1 MGVELVVRVGVLGA
15 GLIGGSI
22 CKSLRAAGVDDILVY
37 SPSLSTQDEVRRDGF
52 DVVDNVSEI
61 VANVDYLFVCV
72 PLDKQMSVFQEIVAA
87 IEALPQS
94 GIVVTDVSSVK
105 GNDAREAVEMFST
118 VGVSF
123 VPGHPMAGTESS
135 GYSAATAN
143 LFAGATWVLCPDDV
157 PGESLL
163 GLMQLIHIMGSRISL
178 LDIAT
183 HDAAVAAISHVP
195 YVAAAAVANLL
206 PTSNVANVALQLA
219 AGSFRDGTRVAAS
232 EPWLS
237 TSMVTF
243 NRVEVQR
250 LLKVLQHDIS
260 VLSDALASGNFDE
273 VQKFFERGQMVR
285 QQYDLAKSPPQQKV
299 LSCATDDATQVLV
312 AECVAGGLI
321 RLITVEDHKWNV
333 VIDVINQS
341 SL

>member
-1 MGVELVVRVGVLGA
+1 MTSVGVIGA

-22 CKSLRAAGVDDILVY
+22 CKSLRLAEISNIVVY
-37 SPSLSTQDEVRRDGF
+37 SPSTSTQDEVRRDGF
-52 DVVDNVSEI
+52 EVVDNISEI

-72 PLDKQMSVFQEIVAA
+72 PLDKQMSVFREIVAA
-87 IEALPQS
+87 IEALPHS

-105 GNDAREAVEMFST
+105 GSDAREAVEMFKAA
-118 VGVSF
+118 GVSF

-135 GYSAATAN
+135 GYSASSPHM
-143 LFAGATWVLCPDDV
+143 FAGATWVLCPDDV
-157 PGESLL
+157 PGGSLL
-163 GLMQLIHIMGSRISL
+163 GLMQLVHIMGARISL

-206 PTSNVANVALQLA
+206 TSTDVSAVALQLA

-243 NRVEVQR
+243 NRGEVQR
-250 LLKVLQHDIS
+250 LLKVLQDDIAN
-260 VLSDALASGNFDE
+260 LSDALTQGNDAD
-273 VQKFFERGQMVR
+273 VQRFFQRGQAVR
-285 QQYDLAKSPPQQKV
+285 QQYEAAKSPPQQITV
-299 LSCATDDATQVLV
+299 SCTFDNAEQVLMKQ
-312 AECVAGGLI
+312 CVAGGLI
-321 RLITVEDHKWNV
+321 RLIEIEENEWTVM
-333 VIDVINQS
+333 IDVVNQS
-341 SL
+341 SV